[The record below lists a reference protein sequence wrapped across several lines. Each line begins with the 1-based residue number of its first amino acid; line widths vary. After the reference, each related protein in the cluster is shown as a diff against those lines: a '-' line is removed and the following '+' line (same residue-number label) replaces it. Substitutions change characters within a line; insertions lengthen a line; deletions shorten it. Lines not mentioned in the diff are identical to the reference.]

1 MSDHPHDGVPTVDAD
16 ATKPSIE
23 THRPSRTIGP
33 YRLLQLVGEGGMGEV
48 WLAEQTHPVRR
59 QVALKVIKAG
69 MDTAQVVTRFEAERQ
84 ALAMMDH
91 PAIATVYDGGSTPE
105 GRPYFAMEYVKGE
118 PITTYCDRQRLTTQ
132 SRLALFMQVC
142 EGVQHAHQKG
152 IIHRDLKPSNVL
164 VTIQDDHPVPKII
177 DFGVAKATAQHLT
190 ERTLYTELGVMIGTP
205 EYMSPEQAEMGG
217 LDIDTRTDVYALG
230 VILYELLTGALPFD
244 RKELRQAGF
253 AEIQRTIREKEPPRP
268 STRIT
273 QLGLASTE
281 AAANRHTEPRRLA
294 SELRGDLDWVTMKAL
309 EKDRTRR
316 YQTANALAADVR
328 HHLSNEPV
336 SAGPPSTVYRAK
348 KFVRRHRFG
357 VAAAATLLLVLV
369 AFGATMA
376 VQAQRIARERDRAN
390 REAARANQEAEAATR
405 VTEFMTSLFKVSD
418 PSEARGNTITARAIL
433 DMGAARIAKDLAGQ
447 PEVQGRLINTMG
459 AVYQNLGLYRDSAAL
474 YRQSLDVRRRAL
486 GSRDPAVAASLH
498 DLGTV
503 LVQSG
508 DYAGAE
514 TALNEALALRES
526 LHGTNSVEAALTA
539 GSLAQLSYARG
550 EYAKAEPLFKRKVDT
565 LRRLAP
571 GHAEATADA
580 LNDLAMTIQQ
590 TRSDYAGAQALLR
603 ESLEMNRKLFTGA
616 HPKIAQSLN
625 NLGRAHF
632 RAGEYEPAEALFRE
646 SLAMNRKLFGEVST
660 EVSANLSNLALV
672 ARDRGD
678 YARAN
683 AIFVQVVAM
692 DRQILGPDH
701 LIVAGS
707 LNYWGESLRLVGD
720 ARRAEGVLR
729 ESLAIHVKA
738 LPEGHWMIAATQ
750 TLIARALVDQRRFAE
765 AERLMLEAYPIVD
778 AHFGA
783 RHPRVTAVVERIV
796 ALYDAWGKPEKA
808 AAWREKLPKPA
819 GSAPAK

>member
-1 MSDHPHDGVPTVDAD
+1 MSNHPQDDVPPVDLD
-16 ATKPSIE
+16 VTRPQPE
-23 THRPSRTIGP
+23 THHPSRTIGP

-84 ALAMMDH
+84 ALALMDH

-132 SRLALFMQVC
+132 ARLELFMQVC

-164 VTIQDDHPVPKII
+164 VAIQDDHPVPKII

-273 QLGLASTE
+273 QLGPASTE

-328 HHLSNEPV
+328 HHLSHEPV
-336 SAGPPSTVYRAK
+336 SAGPPSAVYRAK

-357 VAAAATLLLVLV
+357 VAAAATLVLLLV

-390 REAARANQEAEAATR
+390 REAMRASQEAESAKQ
-405 VTEFMTSLFKVSD
+405 VSDFMVGLFKVSD
-418 PSEARGNTITARAIL
+418 PSEARGNSITAREVL
-433 DMGAARIAKDLAGQ
+433 DRGAETIAETLGNQ
-447 PEVQGRLINTMG
+447 PRTKVRLLTTMG
-459 AVYQNLGLYRDSAAL
+459 SVYTSLGLYR
-474 YRQSLDVRRRAL
+474 
-486 GSRDPAVAASLH
+486 
-498 DLGTV
+498 
-503 LVQSG
+503 
-508 DYAGAE
+508 E
-514 TALNEALALRES
+514 
-526 LHGTNSVEAALTA
+526 
-539 GSLAQLSYARG
+539 
-550 EYAKAEPLFKRKVDT
+550 AEPLLRRAAVEGQHALGRGDPEALKASHELANVYWYQGEFTRAEPIYIDVVQGLTNGLGSEHPDT
-565 LRRLAP
+565 LKARFDLASTYMGARRWDEAERLTRGVLDVQRRVLGPTHPDTLASLSNLQTIYFIL
-571 GHAEATADA
+571 GRYEDA
-580 LNDLAMTIQQ
+580 LPLALHVLEGDRHNQGPDHPGTLI
-590 TRSDYAGAQALLR
+590 
-603 ESLEMNRKLFTGA
+603 SLHNLATLYEK
-616 HPKIAQSLN
+616 
-625 NLGRAHF
+625 LGRANEAE
-632 RAGEYEPAEALFRE
+632 RTYRETISAKRRVLGERHDSTSHTELK
-646 SLAMNRKLFGEVST
+646 LASFYQQQGR
-660 EVSANLSNLALV
+660 
-672 ARDRGD
+672 
-678 YARAN
+678 
-683 AIFVQVVAM
+683 FV
-692 DRQILGPDH
+692 
-701 LIVAGS
+701 
-707 LNYWGESLRLVGD
+707 
-720 ARRAEGVLR
+720 
-729 ESLAIHVKA
+729 
-738 LPEGHWMIAATQ
+738 
-750 TLIARALVDQRRFAE
+750 E
-765 AERLMLEAYPIVD
+765 AERLML
-778 AHFGA
+778 GA
-783 RHPRVTAVVERIV
+783 CAALADRLGASHSRTQECVRSVVT
-796 ALYDAWGKPEKA
+796 LYEAWGKPEKA
-808 AAWREKLPKPA
+808 AEWRARLPKPA
-819 GSAPAK
+819 APASVK

>member
-1 MSDHPHDGVPTVDAD
+1 MSNHPQDGVPPVDAD
-16 ATKPSIE
+16 ATKPSLE
-23 THRPSRTIGP
+23 THRPFRTIGP

-273 QLGLASTE
+273 QLGPASTE
-281 AAANRHTEPRRLA
+281 AATNRHTEPRRLA

-316 YQTANALAADVR
+316 YQTAIALAADVR

-336 SAGPPSTVYRAK
+336 SAGPPSTIYRAG

-357 VAAAATLLLVLV
+357 VAAAATVGLLLI
-369 AFGATMA
+369 AFAATMA

-390 REAARANQEAEAATR
+390 REAERASKEAEAAKQVSDFLTG
-405 VTEFMTSLFKVSD
+405 LFRVSD
-418 PSEARGNTITARAIL
+418 PAESRGRELTARAVL
-433 DMGAARIAKDLAGQ
+433 DRGAASIDAELK
-447 PEVQGRLINTMG
+447 
-459 AVYQNLGLYRDSAAL
+459 
-474 YRQSLDVRRRAL
+474 
-486 GSRDPAVAASLH
+486 RDPALQARLLITMGGVYRN
-498 DLGTV
+498 LGV
-503 LVQSG
+503 L
-508 DYAGAE
+508 DRAE
-514 TALNEALALRES
+514 QLVGR
-526 LHGTNSVEAALTA
+526 SVEIRQT
-539 GSLAQLSYARG
+539 SLG
-550 EYAKAEPLFKRKVDT
+550 PEDPDT
-565 LRRLAP
+565 LRASSLL
-571 GHAEATADA
+571 GSIY
-580 LNDLAMTIQQ
+580 DLRGKT
-590 TRSDYAGAQALLR
+590 AQAEHLLTSVLNAER
-603 ESLEMNRKLFTGA
+603 RTLGED
-616 HPKIAQSLN
+616 HPNTLNTLVNLANLYDSQGRYEQSMPLM
-625 NLGRAHF
+625 R
-632 RAGEYEPAEALFRE
+632 EALERR
-646 SLAMNRKLFGEVST
+646 RKV
-660 EVSANLSNLALV
+660 
-672 ARDRGD
+672 
-678 YARAN
+678 
-683 AIFVQVVAM
+683 
-692 DRQILGPDH
+692 LGPDH
-701 LIVAGS
+701 PDTLKSAYNMAIAEYRAQRYTDAERVLSDVSASFARVNGTDHPNTLLAKDLLAAVYLEQQRPDEAGRIFLEVYDTRRRVLGPAHMDTLASKLGLANVARMQGRFAQAEVLFRDILVAQDRVMGADHPDAMATRTS
-707 LNYWGESLRLVGD
+707 LATMLSDAGRFDESERLWRSLLGQMQRVLGRDHPDTAKCQVGLAAIEVHRGRRDAALRLLEEAVKVD
-720 ARRAEGVLR
+720 PRWAA
-729 ESLAIHVKA
+729 SLADEQA
-738 LPEGHWMIAATQ
+738 
-750 TLIARALVDQRRFAE
+750 FAPLKGTP
-765 AERLMLEAYPIVD
+765 A
-778 AHFGA
+778 F
-783 RHPRVTAVVERIV
+783 
-796 ALYDAWGKPEKA
+796 
-808 AAWREKLPKPA
+808 EKLVA
-819 GSAPAK
+819 SAMGK